1 MTGCSRFDCGELIG
15 LARPTGLNFLLGFC
29 LDVAVLKD
37 PSLGDTFG
45 TITMFVDSL
54 MPAIEFTLFI
64 CYYALAFGS
73 CFVSNVF
80 ACGLG
85 NFKTS

>member
-15 LARPTGLNFLLGFC
+15 LARPTGLNFLVGFC
-29 LDVAVLKD
+29 LDEAVLND
-37 PSLGDTFG
+37 PTLGDTFG
-45 TITMFVDSL
+45 TITMLVNSL
-54 MPAIEFTLFI
+54 MPAIEFTLLI

-73 CFVSNVF
+73 CFAKNVF
-80 ACGLG
+80 AWGLG

>member
-15 LARPTGLNFLLGFC
+15 LTRPTGLNFLVGFC
-29 LDVAVLKD
+29 LDEAVLND
-37 PSLGDTFG
+37 PTLGDTFG
-45 TITMFVDSL
+45 TITMLVDSL
-54 MPAIEFTLFI
+54 MPAIEFTLLI

-73 CFVSNVF
+73 CFASNVF
-80 ACGLG
+80 AWGLG